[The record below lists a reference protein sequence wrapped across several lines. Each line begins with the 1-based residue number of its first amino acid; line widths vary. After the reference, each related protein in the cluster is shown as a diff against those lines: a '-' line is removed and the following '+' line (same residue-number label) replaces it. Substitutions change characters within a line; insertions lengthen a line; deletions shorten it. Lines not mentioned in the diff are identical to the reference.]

1 MNMNV
6 EPNMDW
12 SNFTD
17 AENITVETIRVTLS
31 VLNGDHLIKE
41 EVLSSFISF

>member
-17 AENITVETIRVTLS
+17 AENIIVETIRVTLS
-31 VLNGDHLIKE
+31 VLNGDHLTKE